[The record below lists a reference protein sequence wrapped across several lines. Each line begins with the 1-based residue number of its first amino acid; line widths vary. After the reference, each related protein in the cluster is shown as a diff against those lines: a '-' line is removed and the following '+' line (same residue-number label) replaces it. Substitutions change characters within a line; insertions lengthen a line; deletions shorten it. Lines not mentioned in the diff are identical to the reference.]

1 MTSHKRRGERGPSS
15 QEHCHTKAISFLH
28 NISTQ
33 KNRKRKE
40 KTHLIWMLLPR
51 SLYIKSSLTPMWC
64 TLWHCLGTEL
74 CHCRPEGHRGVAE
87 SPHWIWG
94 WAWAL
99 TLPRD
104 GIFASSH
111 KHNHRAGDVALGRV
125 CEQARPLAGQWEGL
139 QHSEIG
145 GQSEVWTALT
155 FTDMCRANI
164 ISRTVDREE
173 IVVCCVEN
181 YSPAFTDV
189 VRLFQQTIGY
199 TYICSDLILVTSS
212 CLVFIGPLETM

>member
-1 MTSHKRRGERGPSS
+1 
-15 QEHCHTKAISFLH
+15 
-28 NISTQ
+28 
-33 KNRKRKE
+33 
-40 KTHLIWMLLPR
+40 MLLPR

-164 ISRTVDREE
+164 ISITVDREE
-173 IVVCCVEN
+173 IVVCCGEN

-199 TYICSDLILVTSS
+199 TYICSDLILVVSYCLAFYWASGDDVETSLTS
-212 CLVFIGPLETM
+212 YKTCKTLLHMTLLWGAFYRTAPVLYSYVEV